1 MEKKVVK
8 IKEVK
13 KSKSSIKKEE
23 PKKVSKTWLAFLKA
37 KKNPGEILDMKAVL
51 K

>member
-37 KKNPGEILDMKAVL
+37 KKIQEILDMKAVL